1 MIPIVSLIG
10 GLVLLLAGGHYL
22 VAGGV
27 SLARHFNIST
37 LVVGITVIAFGTS
50 APELIVSLNANF
62 QGHPD
67 ITLGNV
73 IGSNIANIGLVLG
86 LSAIVLPIVIREG
99 SLHRDWFTMLASY
112 ILLAIFFIDGE
123 MVRWEGLIFVAL
135 LCAFIYSSVSRSRK
149 EAIDSEKLPAPI
161 QLWASIGMVACAVAA
176 LSIGAD
182 LLVSGASSIARL
194 MGISERIISVSLI
207 AFGTS
212 VPELATSIIAAF
224 KKEADISVG
233 NIVGSNIF
241 NILGVIGLSTSAFP
255 IAITGFW
262 DSYSIDFAVMFG
274 FSVLLFLATV
284 PLKRGIIDRWKGCL
298 FVASYIGYIFL
309 LF

>member
-1 MIPIVSLIG
+1 MISILSLIG

-50 APELIVSLNANF
+50 APELIVGVKANF

-86 LSAIVLPIVIREG
+86 LSALVLPIVIKEG
-99 SLHRDWFTMLASY
+99 TLYRDWLIMLACY
-112 ILLAIFFIDGE
+112 ALLCVFFMDGQI
-123 MVRWEGLIFVAL
+123 VRWEGFLLVAL
-135 LCAFIYSSVSRSRK
+135 LFAFIYSSITRSRK
-149 EAIDSEKLPAPI
+149 EASESEALSAPMNI
-161 QLWASIGMVACAVAA
+161 WVSIVYVVGAIVA

-182 LLVSGASSIARL
+182 LLVDGASSIARL
-194 MGISERIISVSLI
+194 MGVSERIISVTFI

-212 VPELATSIIAAF
+212 LPELVTSIVAAF
-224 KKEADISVG
+224 KKEADLSVG
-233 NIVGSNIF
+233 NIIGSNIF
-241 NILGVIGLSTSAFP
+241 NILGVIGISTSASP
-255 IAITGFW
+255 IAVATFW
-262 DSYSIDFAVMFG
+262 DSYCIDIIVMIG
-274 FSVLLFLATV
+274 FSVLLVLATV
-284 PLKRGIIDRWKGCL
+284 PAKRGIIDRWKGAL
-298 FVASYIGYIFL
+298 LVLSYIGYIFL